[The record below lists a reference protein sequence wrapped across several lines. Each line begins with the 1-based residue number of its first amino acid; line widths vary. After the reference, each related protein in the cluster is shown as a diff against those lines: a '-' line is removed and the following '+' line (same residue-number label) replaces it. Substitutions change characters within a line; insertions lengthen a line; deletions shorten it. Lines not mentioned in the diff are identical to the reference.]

1 MAYGTGKRVGGDEAD
16 LAATLDQARPRS
28 PRQRASWPRR
38 RLSGRVAGLFWLLRL
53 YVIGMLAVI
62 AVQLARLV

>member
-1 MAYGTGKRVGGDEAD
+1 MTYGTGKQVGGDEAGP
-16 LAATLDQARPRS
+16 AATLDAARPLGT
-28 PRQRASWPRR
+28 RQRTTWPRR

-53 YVIGMLAVI
+53 YVVGMLAVI